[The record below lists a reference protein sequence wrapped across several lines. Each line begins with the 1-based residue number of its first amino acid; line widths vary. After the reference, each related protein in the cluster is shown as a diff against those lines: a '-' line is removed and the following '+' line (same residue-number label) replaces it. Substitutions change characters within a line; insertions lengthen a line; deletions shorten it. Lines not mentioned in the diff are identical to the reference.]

1 MKLLCVAL
9 TAVQAGAQVARAP
22 PPPRGVAVADDKP
35 SPASYQTAMAS
46 EAGVP
51 AMPSALADKFK
62 SLSSNALE
70 MQCQQLEYARERG
83 QNKWMEEQGIYDHL
97 SKMCEA
103 LRKSQR
109 NPEEAARFAEREQA
123 MVQDGMSQDNMAGK
137 SLALGCTTL
146 LKAKDDGKMEWFES
160 QSWYKKA
167 MEMCTSLSGTSPEEL
182 EQRVQ
187 DTKQDFANSF
197 DSLQSKSP
205 IDMLKG
211 TCSKLAETPT
221 DHPVRGKAWFAN
233 AERMCATVQTSSPD
247 ELQELIHRQQSRA
260 ETASGQLVKQT
271 CAKLEKDG
279 DMKQDMN
286 MELVQAMS
294 RMCSK
299 LGPKKLGF
307 AGLQKRCAWL
317 QKIERSGKEKNF
329 KTQAWY
335 PKLERACQWMRNG
348 QQPQK
353 MASPQEPP
361 ILV

>member
-1 MKLLCVAL
+1 
-9 TAVQAGAQVARAP
+9 
-22 PPPRGVAVADDKP
+22 
-35 SPASYQTAMAS
+35 
-46 EAGVP
+46 
-51 AMPSALADKFK
+51 
-62 SLSSNALE
+62 
-70 MQCQQLEYARERG
+70 
-83 QNKWMEEQGIYDHL
+83 
-97 SKMCEA
+97 
-103 LRKSQR
+103 
-109 NPEEAARFAEREQA
+109 
-123 MVQDGMSQDNMAGK
+123 
-137 SLALGCTTL
+137 
-146 LKAKDDGKMEWFES
+146 
-160 QSWYKKA
+160 
-167 MEMCTSLSGTSPEEL
+167 MEMCTSLSSTSPEEL
-182 EQRVQ
+182 QRVQ
-187 DTKQDFANSF
+187 DTKQGVASSF
-197 DSLQSKSP
+197 NSLQSKSP
-205 IDMLKG
+205 FDMLKG
-211 TCSKLAETPT
+211 TCSKLAETST

-247 ELQELIHRQQSRA
+247 ELRELIHRQQSRA

>member
-1 MKLLCVAL
+1 MK
-9 TAVQAGAQVARAP
+9 AGV
-22 PPPRGVAVADDKP
+22 PPPRGEHAEEGRGAEV
-35 SPASYQTAMAS
+35 PAMSA

-51 AMPSALADKFK
+51 AVPSVLADKFK

-70 MQCQQLEYARERG
+70 MQCQQLEYARGRG

-103 LRKSQR
+103 LKKSQR
-109 NPEEAARFAEREQA
+109 NPEEAARFAEREQM
-123 MVQDGMSQDNMAGK
+123 MVQDGMGQDNTAGK

-187 DTKQDFANSF
+187 DTKQDFASSF
-197 DSLQSKSP
+197 NSLQSKSP

-211 TCSKLAETPT
+211 TCSKLAETPAE
-221 DHPVRGKAWFAN
+221 HPVRGKAWFAN
-233 AERMCATVQTSSPD
+233 AEHMCATVQTSSPD
-247 ELQELIHRQQSRA
+247 ELRELVHRQQSRA
-260 ETASGQLVKQT
+260 ETASGQLVKQA
-271 CAKLEKDG
+271 CAKLENDG

-286 MELVQAMS
+286 MELVKAMS
-294 RMCSK
+294 RMCAK
-299 LGPKKLGF
+299 LGPKKVGF

-317 QKIERSGKEKNF
+317 HKIKSSGKEKNF

-335 PKLERACQWMRNG
+335 PRLESACQWMRNG
-348 QQPQK
+348 EQPQE
-353 MASPQEPP
+353 MVSPQEETH